1 MPITQVPSGS
11 TARPPVEVGP
21 PAPQFKVPAGRRRF
35 RYNFGMTQ
43 PAAALTEKQLKFLRG
58 KAHPL
63 NPVIMIGNAG
73 VSDSLVAETDRA
85 LTDHELI
92 KVKVRGAD
100 RTARDAMLAQ
110 LSARTGGT
118 LVTRIGHV
126 AVLYRRHPALPKLVI
141 PD

>member
-1 MPITQVPSGS
+1 MRTP
-11 TARPPVEVGP
+11 AWVG
-21 PAPQFKVPAGRRRF
+21 
-35 RYNFGMTQ
+35 T
-43 PAAALTEKQLKFLRG
+43 AAALSRPLPSAAASIRYNAGMSQTPVALSEKQLKFLRG

-63 NPVIMIGNAG
+63 NPVIMIGQAG
-73 VSDSLVAETDRA
+73 LSDGVVAETDRA

-100 RTARDAMLAQ
+100 RDARDAMLAQ
-110 LSARTGGT
+110 LGARTGST

-126 AVLYRRHPALPKLVI
+126 AVLYRRHPQLPKLVI

>member
-1 MPITQVPSGS
+1 
-11 TARPPVEVGP
+11 
-21 PAPQFKVPAGRRRF
+21 
-35 RYNFGMTQ
+35 MTQ
-43 PAAALTEKQLKFLRG
+43 APVALSEKQLKFLRG

-63 NPVIMIGNAG
+63 NPVILIGQAG
-73 VSDSLVAETDRA
+73 LTDAVVAETDRA

-100 RTARDAMLAQ
+100 RDARDGMLAQ
-110 LSARTGGT
+110 LGSRTCSA

-126 AVLYRRHPALPKLVI
+126 AVLYRRHPQLPKLVI